1 MRYRSEVDGL
11 RALAVVPVMLFH
23 AGVPYIAGGFVGV
36 DIFFVISGFLITLS
50 LLADENFSPI
60 NRFARFYERRI
71 RRIIPALALVVTAT
85 LVGGVAVLLPG
96 ELLQLSKSVVATSIF
111 ASNFWFWSESGYFAA
126 PAQSMPLLHTW
137 SLAVEEQFYIA
148 FPLLLIVLGKGRRIV
163 SFVVV
168 SSVAAAIFVF
178 SVYLTVHKPGV
189 AFYWPTRAW
198 ELLLGSMLALTGSA
212 PRWTGQVISIAGL
225 LLIAFSL
232 FAFDRT
238 TPFPGYSALV
248 PVLGAVAVIYGGGE
262 TFVGRALSIRP
273 LVWIGLISYSLYLW
287 HWPILALTKQALVVD
302 HLSVTQTMGC
312 IAATFLAAALSWRF
326 VEMPFRKIPMQQRKR
341 LFFSAAATLGC
352 GVAAGLALLALQ
364 GLPSRF
370 SDESLQLAHVQVAD
384 KPDNCV
390 DSDRF
395 DCQVGVGEP
404 KFLVWGDSH
413 AGALSPAIANI
424 AATPGLYAAF
434 GGCPPLLGLV
444 PEELRGDDKPN
455 CKEHNQK
462 IMEKVA
468 TDGNIDVVILA
479 AYWSAYKLKDVYL
492 RDTLDKLRDK
502 HVLIV
507 EDNPSPGFNVPWI
520 LAMKGAALPIRPSEL
535 PESFHV
541 VRDYPNVQLVK
552 LSDALCLGD
561 DCPPTKGGHAL
572 YADDN
577 HISAYAANTIVTV
590 FLKNR
595 LSGIFPAPSNAAR

>member
-23 AGVPYIAGGFVGV
+23 AGVPYIVGGFVGV
-36 DIFFVISGFLITLS
+36 DVFFVISGFLITLS
-50 LLADENFSPI
+50 LLADENFPAI
-60 NRFARFYERRI
+60 DRLAQFYQRRI
-71 RRIIPALALVVTAT
+71 KRIIPALALVVTAT
-85 LVGGVAVLLPG
+85 LVGGVALLLPD
-96 ELLQLSKSVVATSIF
+96 ELIQLSKSAVATSIF
-111 ASNFWFWSESGYFAA
+111 ASNFWFWSQSGYFTA

-137 SLAVEEQFYIA
+137 SLAVEEQFYVA
-148 FPLLLIVLGKGRRIV
+148 FPLLLIMLGKGRRIV

-168 SSVAAAIFVF
+168 GSVTAAIFVF
-178 SVYLTVHKPGV
+178 SVYLTMHKPGV

-198 ELLLGSMLALTGSA
+198 ELLLGSMLALTRSA
-212 PRWTGQVISIAGL
+212 PPRTGEVISITGL
-225 LLIAFSL
+225 LLIAFSF

-248 PVLGAVAVIYGGGE
+248 PVLGTVAVIYGGGE
-262 TFVGRALSIRP
+262 TFVGRALSLRP

-287 HWPILALTKQALVVD
+287 HWPILGLTKQALVVD

-326 VEMPFRKIPMQQRKR
+326 VEMPFRKIPMKGKR
-341 LFFSAAATLGC
+341 LFFTAGATLGC

-370 SDESLQLAHVQVAD
+370 SNESLQLAHVQVAD

-404 KFLVWGDSH
+404 SFLLWGDSH

-444 PEELRGDDKPN
+444 PDELQGDDKPN
-455 CKEHNQK
+455 CKEYNKTMVQK
-462 IMEKVA
+462 VT
-468 TDGNIDVVILA
+468 TDGNIDVVIMA
-479 AYWSAYKLKDVYL
+479 AYWSSYKLKDVYL
-492 RDTLDKLRDK
+492 RDTLDRLRDK

-520 LAMKGAALPIRPSEL
+520 LAMKGAAPPIRPSKL

-561 DCPPTKGGHAL
+561 VCPPTKGGHAL
-572 YADDN
+572 YADGN

-595 LSGIFPAPSNAAR
+595 LLDIFPASSNAAR

>member
-1 MRYRSEVDGL
+1 MRYRPEVDGL

-23 AGVPYIAGGFVGV
+23 AGVPYIGGGFVGV

-60 NRFARFYERRI
+60 DRFARFYQRRL

-85 LVGGVAVLLPG
+85 LVGGVAVLLPH
-96 ELLQLSKSVVATSIF
+96 ELIQLGKSAVATSLF
-111 ASNFWFWSESGYFAA
+111 VSNFWFWSQSGYFAA
-126 PAQSMPLLHTW
+126 SAQSMPLLHTW
-137 SLAVEEQFYIA
+137 SLAVEEQFYIV

-163 SFVVV
+163 SFIVV

-178 SVYLTVHKPGV
+178 SVYLTMHKPGV

-198 ELLLGSMLALTGSA
+198 ELLLGSMLALAGSA
-212 PRWTGQVISIAGL
+212 PRRTREVISIAGL

-248 PVLGAVAVIYGGGE
+248 PVLGAVGVIYGGGE
-262 TFVGRALSIRP
+262 TFVGRALSLRP

-287 HWPILALTKQALVVD
+287 HWPILGLTKQALVVD

-326 VEMPFRKIPMQQRKR
+326 VEMPFRKIRMQRKR
-341 LFFSAAATLGC
+341 LFFWAGATLGC
-352 GVAAGLALLALQ
+352 GVAAGLALPALQ

-370 SDESLQLAHVQVAD
+370 SDESLRLARVQAAD
-384 KPDNCV
+384 KPENCV
-390 DSDRF
+390 DYDRF
-395 DCQVGVGEP
+395 VCQVGVGEP
-404 KFLVWGDSH
+404 RFLVWGDSH

-444 PEELRGDDKPN
+444 PDELPGDDKPN

-462 IMEKVA
+462 IVEKVA
-468 TDGNIDVVILA
+468 TDGSIDVVILA

-492 RDTLDKLRDK
+492 RDTLDKLRDR
-502 HVLIV
+502 HVFIV

-520 LAMKGAALPIRPSEL
+520 LAMKGAALPIRPSKL

-577 HISAYAANTIVTV
+577 HISAYAANTIVSV

-595 LSGIFPAPSNAAR
+595 LSGIFPASSNAAR